1 MRQEGQFAFDFSIIM
16 AVYKVEPFIRE
27 AVDSVIAQ
35 DIGFENVQLILVD
48 DGSPDGSGAIC
59 DEYAQAYPQNV
70 VVIHKEN
77 GGAASARN
85 AGLEVAAGRYINFMD
100 PDDRLS
106 DNTLTAVRDF
116 FDEHADETDMVAIP
130 MHFFEAQT
138 GEHWQNTKFRKG
150 NRVIDLMDE
159 YQVQQTSSSS
169 TFYSSGVKDLLRF
182 DTRLP
187 NNEDFKVNLR
197 VLAEKRTLGVVRNC
211 KYWYRRR
218 ATGAASAVQGMTAN
232 KKWYFDWF
240 YYLSDWACEFYRG
253 QFDEVPAFVQY
264 GVLCDLL
271 WRYAGDNSRAM
282 AQTLTETE
290 QEEYLR
296 LLKRTLR
303 NYDDEYIMALP
314 VLNLAQKRLM
324 LQHKYDSLPKLK
336 QQGDDIQVRLGHTV
350 IADMSIMSTQIEFVK
365 LEKERFFVEG
375 FTNLLGVAADEPVKV
390 QLLVNSQ
397 PVKCRVIDRPKK
409 QQIRFGVPL
418 VRSVGFAGEFPL
430 DPAEKRYEVQL
441 RCTVRG
447 MKVLKKS
454 LECGRFVPV
463 ATGLKSSYSLS
474 EGWKLQSAGDRLVLT
489 RAGFGAGVVSEA
501 KFLCELW
508 KKNGRGM
515 RKAVPVRLMHHL
527 LRRFKRG
534 QLWLLS
540 DRVNRAGDNGEA
552 LFRHLAEHPVQGVQP
567 VFVIAKDSPDY
578 EPMSKVGRVTEYI
591 SHKHKLLHLL
601 ADCVISS
608 AGDISVQNPF
618 GVVGE
623 CYKDIQAQK
632 PYVFLQHGIT
642 KDDQSNWLNRYNKN
656 ISGFVTSAEAEYR
669 SIVDGEG
676 YSYGAE
682 QIWLTGMPRYDR
694 LYRDGKKKITI
705 MPTWRQ
711 YLMNGFNSDTGVW
724 DLSRGFVE
732 SSYFLFYS
740 QLLKHPRLLA
750 AAQELGYEIQFYPH
764 PNIMQHIDIFE
775 ADPAIRILHEDTE
788 YRTVFAESDLLLTDY
803 SSAVFDFAYMHQPI
817 VYAHFDAEEFFGGAH
832 VYEKG
837 YFDYERDGFGEVEY
851 DLEHTVDRMIEYMR
865 GGCVM
870 KDEYRRRVD
879 RFFAFTDQQNCA
891 RVTEK
896 IVAMLK
902 KA

>member
-1 MRQEGQFAFDFSIIM
+1 MNQNGQFAFDFSIIM
-16 AVYKVEPFIRE
+16 AVYNVEPFIRE
-27 AVDSVIAQ
+27 AVDSVVAQ

-59 DEYAQAYPQNV
+59 DEYAQVYPRNV
-70 VVIHKEN
+70 VAIHKEN

-85 AGLEVAAGRYINFMD
+85 AGLRAATGRYINFMD
-100 PDDRLS
+100 PDDRLTE
-106 DNTLTAVRDF
+106 NTLTAVRDF
-116 FDEHADETDMVAIP
+116 FAEHEDETDMVAIP

-138 GEHWQNTKFRKG
+138 GEHWQNTKFHKG
-150 NRVIDLMDE
+150 NRVIDLTE
-159 YQVQQTSSSS
+159 EFRVQQTSSSS
-169 TFYSSGVKDLLRF
+169 TFYSSRVKELLEF

-197 VLAEKRTLGVVRNC
+197 VLAERQTLGVVRDC

-218 ATGAASAVQGMTAN
+218 ATGAASTVQGMTAN
-232 KKWYFDWF
+232 KRWYFDWF
-240 YYLSDWACEFYRG
+240 YYLSDWACQFYRERFG
-253 QFDEVPAFVQY
+253 EIPAYVQY

-271 WRYAGDNSRAM
+271 WRYAADNSRAM
-282 AQTLTETE
+282 AQTLNEDE
-290 QEEYLR
+290 QQAYVK

-303 NYDDEYIMALP
+303 NYNDEYIMALP
-314 VLNLAQKRLM
+314 VLNLAQKCLM
-324 LQHKYDSLPKLK
+324 LQHKYDSAPRLSPVN
-336 QQGDDIQVRLGHTV
+336 GNDIRVRLGKTLL
-350 IADMSIMSTQIEFVK
+350 ANMSIMSTQIEFVQ
-365 LEKERFFVEG
+365 LEAGRFAVEG
-375 FTNLLGVAADEPVKV
+375 FTNLLGVSMDERVSV
-390 QLLVNSQ
+390 QLLVNGQ

-418 VRSVGFAGEFPL
+418 VRSVGFAGETPL
-430 DPAEKRYEVQL
+430 DANVKRYEIQVQ
-441 RCTVRG
+441 CTVRG
-447 MKVLKKS
+447 MKVIKKS

-463 ATGLKSSYSLS
+463 ASGLAHSYYLNG
-474 EGWKLQSAGDRLVLT
+474 GWKLQADREKLMIE
-489 RAGFGAGVVSEA
+489 RAGFGTALSSEFM
-501 KFLCELW
+501 FLRELW
-508 KKNGRGM
+508 QKNGRGM
-515 RKAVPVRLMHHL
+515 RKAVPVRLAYHL
-527 LRRFKRG
+527 LKRFKRG
-534 QLWLLS
+534 QIWLLS

-552 LFRHLAEHPVQGVQP
+552 LFRYLAEKPVQGVKP
-567 VFVIAKDSPDY
+567 VFVIAKDSADY
-578 EPMSKVGRVTEYI
+578 ERMGTVGRVVEYI

-601 ADCVISS
+601 ADCLVSS

-656 ISGFVTSAEAEYR
+656 ISGFVTSAQAEYR
-669 SIVDGEG
+669 SIVDGAG
-676 YSYGAE
+676 YGYPAE
-682 QIWLTGMPRYDR
+682 SIWLTGMPRYDR
-694 LYRDGKKKITI
+694 LYRDPKKKITI

-724 DLSRGFVE
+724 DLSRGFME

-750 AAQELGYEIQFYPH
+750 AAKELGYEIQFYPH

-803 SSAVFDFAYMHQPI
+803 SSAVFDFVYMHQPI
-817 VYAHFDAEEFFGGAH
+817 VYAHFDADEFFGGAH

-851 DLEHTVDRMIEYMR
+851 DLESTVDRMIEYMR
-865 GGCVM
+865 NGCAM
-870 KDEYRRRVD
+870 KDEYRQRVD

-896 IVAMLK
+896 IVNMLK
-902 KA
+902 

>member
-1 MRQEGQFAFDFSIIM
+1 MRQVAFDFSIIM
-16 AVYKVEPFIRE
+16 AVYNVEPFIRE

-35 DIGFENVQLILVD
+35 DIGFEHVQLILVD

-59 DEYAQAYPQNV
+59 DEYAQAYPGNV

-85 AGLEVAAGRYINFMD
+85 AGLEAATGRYINFMD

-106 DNTLTAVRDF
+106 DNTLSVVKAF
-116 FDEHADETDMVAIP
+116 FEEHAGETDMVAIP

-138 GEHWQNTKFRKG
+138 GEHWQNTKFKKG
-150 NRVIDLMDE
+150 DRVIDLME
-159 YQVQQTSSSS
+159 EFRVQQTSSSS
-169 TFYSSGVKDLLRF
+169 TFYSGEVKELLKF

-197 VLAEKRTLGVVRNC
+197 VLAEKRTLGVVRGC

-218 ATGAASAVQGMTAN
+218 ATGAASTVQGMTAN

-282 AQTLTETE
+282 AQTLTEAE
-290 QEEYLR
+290 QQDYVR

-314 VLNLAQKRLM
+314 VLNLAQKCLM
-324 LQHKYDSLPKLK
+324 LQHKYDSLPRLK
-336 QQGDDIQVRLGHTV
+336 QVGDDIQVRLGRMQ
-350 IADMSIMSTQIEFVK
+350 IADMSIMSTQIEFVE
-365 LEKERFFVEG
+365 LDEGRFAVEG
-375 FTNLLGVAADEPVKV
+375 FTNLLGVSADEHVSV
-390 QLLVNSQ
+390 HLLVNGK
-397 PVKCRVIDRPKK
+397 PVKCRVINRPKK

-418 VRSVGFAGEFPL
+418 VRSIGFAGEFPL
-430 DPAEKRYEVQL
+430 DAAQKQYEVQV
-441 RCTVRG
+441 RCTVRN
-447 MKVLKKS
+447 MSVIKKS

-463 ATGLKSSYSLS
+463 ATGLKDSYFIRG
-474 EGWKLQSAGDRLVLT
+474 GWKLQSAGDRLVIA
-489 RAGFGAGVVSEA
+489 RAGMGTGIVSEV
-501 KFLCELW
+501 KFLRELW
-508 KKNGRGM
+508 RKNGRGM
-515 RKAVPVRLMHHL
+515 RKAVPVRLLYHAL
-527 LRRFKRG
+527 KKFKRG
-534 QLWLLS
+534 QMWLLS

-552 LFRHLAEHPVQGVQP
+552 LFRHLAEHPVPGVKP
-567 VFVIAKDSPDY
+567 VFVIAKDCPDY
-578 EPMSKVGRVTEYI
+578 ANMAKIGKVTEYI
-591 SHKHKLLHLL
+591 SHKHKLQHLL
-601 ADCVISS
+601 ADCLVSS

-656 ISGFVTSAEAEYR
+656 IMGFVTSAQEEYR

-676 YSYGAE
+676 YGYPAE
-682 QIWLTGMPRYDR
+682 RIWLTGMPRYDR
-694 LYRDGKKKITI
+694 LYRNPKKKITI

-724 DLSRGFVE
+724 DLSRGFTE

-740 QLLKHPRLLA
+740 RLLKHPGLLA
-750 AAQELGYEIQFYPH
+750 AAKEMGYEIQFYPH
-764 PNIMQHIDIFE
+764 PNIMQHIGIFE
-775 ADPAIRILHEDTE
+775 ADPSIRILHEDTE

-817 VYAHFDAEEFFGGAH
+817 VYAHFDADEFFGGAH

-837 YFDYERDGFGEVEY
+837 YFDYGRDGFGEVEF
-851 DLEHTVDRMIEYMR
+851 DLESTVDRLIEYMR
-865 GGCVM
+865 NGCEM
-870 KDEYRRRVD
+870 KSEYRERVD
-879 RFFAFTDQQNCA
+879 RFFAFTDKENCA
-891 RVTEK
+891 RVTGK
-896 IVAMLK
+896 IVQMLK